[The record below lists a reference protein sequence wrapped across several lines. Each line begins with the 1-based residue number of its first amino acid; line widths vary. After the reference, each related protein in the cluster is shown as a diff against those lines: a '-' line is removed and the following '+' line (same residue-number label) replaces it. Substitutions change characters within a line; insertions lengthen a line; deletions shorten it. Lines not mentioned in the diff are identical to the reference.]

1 MKEREAMGDGC
12 RDEVKRERARKGN
25 QEKWRDR
32 VEPWDV
38 SCVNRRRLKLET
50 REAGTGNPELIF
62 LVLAIAYIL
71 SHLPIHQYWHL
82 GNTPHNF
89 WNELVVVA
97 L

>member
-50 REAGTGNPELIF
+50 RGRHGHPRTNFPGISNSIYTVTSSHTSILASWKYASQF
-62 LVLAIAYIL
+62 L
-71 SHLPIHQYWHL
+71 
-82 GNTPHNF
+82 
-89 WNELVVVA
+89 E
-97 L
+97 